1 MKESRQR
8 GLAKPLRWAGRT
20 IATVAAVWF
29 LAILIGSA
37 ITEGV
42 GSLTIESG
50 TYGLYLLIRVSQVV
64 QPKVM

>member
-50 TYGLYLLIRVSQVV
+50 TLVCIF
-64 QPKVM
+64 